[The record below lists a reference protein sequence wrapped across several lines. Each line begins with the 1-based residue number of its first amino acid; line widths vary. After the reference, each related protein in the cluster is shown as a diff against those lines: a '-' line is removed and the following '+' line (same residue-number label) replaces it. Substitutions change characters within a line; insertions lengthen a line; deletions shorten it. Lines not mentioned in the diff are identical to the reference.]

1 MARPTADTGK
11 PSTSSTDVTVR
22 LTPEELADLDAWIA
36 TRMAPISR
44 AEALRQLALAKARV
58 ALDGGD

>member
-1 MARPTADTGK
+1 MARPAGDTGK
-11 PSTSSTDVTVR
+11 KSTPSTDVTVR
-22 LTPEELADLDAWIA
+22 LTSEELADLDAWIA
-36 TRMAPISR
+36 TRMKPISR